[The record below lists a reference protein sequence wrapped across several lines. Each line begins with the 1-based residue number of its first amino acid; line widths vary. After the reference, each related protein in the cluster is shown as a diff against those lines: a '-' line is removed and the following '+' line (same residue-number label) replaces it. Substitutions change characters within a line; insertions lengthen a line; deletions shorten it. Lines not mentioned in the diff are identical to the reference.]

1 LSKQNVLTSEQSA
14 QMVDRTR
21 VKSIQNNGSISNKD
35 SKNSMVHQLPTGAKD
50 LLPLDVAQKSW
61 IENRIQ
67 QVFQSWG
74 YQRIITPTV
83 EHLRSLTAG
92 GAVDPESVIQLHSN
106 SIDILGLRPELTAS
120 IARAYA
126 TRLADQTN
134 PQRLYYNANVFRRK
148 ANNSSEES
156 FQAGVE
162 LLGAAGLMADAE
174 ILMLLSDSLGRI
186 QVEQW
191 QIILGDAR
199 LTGALLDLL
208 PEQYRPKVRQCLANL
223 DRVGLMEMDLPT
235 DVKSYALEII
245 DLRGTPQHVL
255 SRLADMPWVAPL
267 RGEIHYLKSLID
279 VWESYVQLTKA
290 HGEVSDRLILDL
302 SLVQTFDYYTGIV
315 FEVACQN
322 YVIAQGGRYD
332 HLLGVYHPQR
342 QSYPSIGFC
351 LNLEELQQAIGKQL
365 PQSLVSPQ
373 CLVVAESSEAMASAF
388 VYAAEL
394 RQRYLEISPTTDQG
408 VIQGAIEMELKCRDA
423 QQLREYARSRGFA
436 QIAWI
441 KNAQTIK
448 LEDINI

>member
-1 LSKQNVLTSEQSA
+1 
-14 QMVDRTR
+14 
-21 VKSIQNNGSISNKD
+21 
-35 SKNSMVHQLPTGAKD
+35 MVHQLPTGAKD

-74 YQRIITPTV
+74 YHRIITPTV

-126 TRLADQTN
+126 ARLGDQAN

-148 ANNSSEES
+148 PNNSSEES

-162 LLGAAGLMADAE
+162 LLGASGVIADAE
-174 ILMLLSDSLGRI
+174 ILMLLGDSLEQI
-186 QVEQW
+186 QLENW

-199 LTGALLDLL
+199 LTGALLELL
-208 PEQYRPKVRQCLANL
+208 PEQYRSRVRQCLASL
-223 DRVGLMEMDLPT
+223 DRVGLIEMDLPA

-245 DLRGTPQHVL
+245 DLRGTPKTVL
-255 SRLADMPWVAPL
+255 SRLSGMAWAAPL
-267 RGEIHYLKSLID
+267 KGEINYLKSLIEL
-279 VWESYVQLTKA
+279 WESYVQRDQT
-290 HGEVSDRLILDL
+290 EVSDRLILDL

-315 FEVACQN
+315 FEVACHN

-332 HLLGVYHPQR
+332 RLLGIYHPQG

-351 LNLEELQQAIGKQL
+351 LNIEELQQALVKQL
-365 PQSLVSPQ
+365 PQALVLPQ
-373 CLVVAESSEAMASAF
+373 CLVVAQSAAAVAAAF
-388 VYAAEL
+388 AYAAKL
-394 RQRYLEISPTTDQG
+394 RQSHLDKSTTPH
-408 VIQGAIEMELKCRDA
+408 QGAIEMELELRDA
-423 QQLREYARSRGFA
+423 TQIKAYARSRGFA

-441 KNAQTIK
+441 SEKNIEVES
-448 LEDINI
+448 L